1 MACLSTSHIYST
13 TITTTTI
20 AVTWEPVVTAI
31 EYQVEYQVKPTYPA
45 PLGTWIL
52 LATQTT
58 VGANIGNLISGTT
71 YLIRVNCICETGEC
85 YSVTIEVSTN

>member
-1 MACLSTSHIYST
+1 MACIATSHIYST
-13 TITTTTI
+13 TITNTTI
-20 AVTWEPVVTAI
+20 AVTWETSPTAI
-31 EYQVEYQVKPTYPA
+31 SYQVEYQVKPTYPA
-45 PLGTWIL
+45 PLGTWIPL
-52 LATQTT
+52 VAQTT